1 MSSKEGM
8 THEKHMGSKRFFCGE
23 GGVGGRVLCK
33 DRGKN
38 HEHVTI
44 SSLCMR
50 LLALTTIYPTPSLA
64 RFILLF
70 GIRGSGWGLG

>member
-1 MSSKEGM
+1 MKNTWVAKILLGA
-8 THEKHMGSKRFFCGE
+8 
-23 GGVGGRVLCK
+23 GGGKGRALCK

-38 HEHVTI
+38 HEQVTI

-50 LLALTTIYPTPSLA
+50 LLALTTIYPTPSCLA

>member
-1 MSSKEGM
+1 MKN
-8 THEKHMGSKRFFCGE
+8 TWVAKIL
-23 GGVGGRVLCK
+23 GGRGESK

-38 HEHVTI
+38 HEHVEI

-50 LLALTTIYPTPSLA
+50 LLALTTIYPTPSCLA